1 MALWWWPKQ
10 YAGCLVHVSALIQS
24 EMCFAQQTLKHIFM
38 LKKEWVY
45 FIFQFRRLDSEFMV
59 LARLEK
65 LLLKVIFV
73 YLQEEGHGR
82 FQKDRQVRL
91 LLSDIT
97 SSRNKHLGGGGGG
110 GGRCNLVTLS
120 LWGLF
125 FCAWNAG
132 CYPWENQAATRS
144 HWPT

>member
-1 MALWWWPKQ
+1 
-10 YAGCLVHVSALIQS
+10 
-24 EMCFAQQTLKHIFM
+24 
-38 LKKEWVY
+38 
-45 FIFQFRRLDSEFMV
+45 MV

-97 SSRNKHLGGGGGG
+97 SSGNKHVCWGGGGGG
-110 GGRCNLVTLS
+110 GGCNLVTLS

-125 FCAWNAG
+125 FCA
-132 CYPWENQAATRS
+132 
-144 HWPT
+144 